1 MDCNRRVF
9 VKGLGFVFLGVTPF
23 LEACNRLS
31 GETQSKEEKMQ
42 TQPGTQLSSVRPRSI
57 PPIDAAAPSR
67 LETATFALG

>member
-23 LEACNRLS
+23 LEACNHLS
-31 GETQSKEEKMQ
+31 GEPQSKEKNMQ
-42 TQPGTQLSSVRPRSI
+42 TQPGRQPSSARPRSI
-57 PPIDAAAPSR
+57 PPIDAEAPSR